1 MTSPASF
8 RPHEKVKDPADFRRA
23 FERRR
28 SVSDSCL
35 IIHGVENGRNYSRLG
50 IAVARKKIRAAS
62 DRNRI
67 KRVIRE
73 AFRLSKQELPV
84 GIDLI
89 VLPRGPRLTFEE
101 ARKSLPILAGDV
113 ARRLKPRTPLPAKA
127 VQ

>member
-1 MTSPASF
+1 MASQASF

-28 SVSDSCL
+28 SVSDSSL
-35 IIHGVENGRNYSRLG
+35 IIHGIENGRDYSRLG

-73 AFRLSKQELPV
+73 AFRLSKQDIPA

-101 ARKSLPILAGDV
+101 AKKSLPILAGEV
-113 ARRLKPRTPLPAKA
+113 ARRLKPRMPLSTKA
-127 VQ
+127 TQ